1 MILTALG
8 PTVIAVMWVE
18 TVIAFIFTAL
28 RLYTRKKLVNN
39 IGWDDHLAAASMVLF
54 ILYSIFVTASAVNGL
69 GSHLSE
75 LTIEQFAKAVKLE
88 IIGQSCNIV
97 AIATSKSSVAVFLMR
112 ILVNK
117 WHFAFLWFCI
127 ASTVFVCISCIILM
141 FTQCSPVEGIF
152 NPTIPKVCYLN
163 FTADAIFSGSYTAAM
178 DFVLAIFPWFVLWNL
193 NMKRKE
199 RLTIAFGLSLG
210 VL

>member
-1 MILTALG
+1 MTIWLQ
-8 PTVIAVMWVE
+8 
-18 TVIAFIFTAL
+18 L
-28 RLYTRKKLVNN
+28 RWYDCHCSLSARSSPLFANR
-39 IGWDDHLAAASMVLF
+39 IQHQVLF

-163 FTADAIFSGSYTAAM
+163 FTADAIFSGS
-178 DFVLAIFPWFVLWNL
+178 
-193 NMKRKE
+193 K
-199 RLTIAFGLSLG
+199 
-210 VL
+210 